1 MLDLGPA
8 TTAVIS
14 LLDGVTDESLTHPT
28 PCGDTPVAGMLD
40 HLMGLSM
47 AFTRAARK
55 ASEAASG
62 APRAAAEQL
71 EPDWRTVLPQR
82 LMELAEAWR
91 DPAAW
96 EGSTTVAGVSMPA
109 RQMGVVALDE
119 VVMHGWD
126 LAKATGQS
134 FSCDPASAEAVLQ
147 FTTVAAQPE
156 NAAMR
161 EGLFGPPVYVPDE
174 APAFDRALGLAG
186 RNPHWTAPASS
197 GAGTAG

>member
-14 LLDGVTDESLTHPT
+14 LLDGVTDGSLTAPT
-28 PCGDTPVAGMLD
+28 PCGDTTVAGMLD
-40 HLMGLSM
+40 HLTGLSL
-47 AFTRAARK
+47 AFTWAAHK
-55 ASEAASG
+55 ASEGATG
-62 APRAAAEQL
+62 APRAAADKL
-71 EPDWRTVLPQR
+71 EPGWRTVLPQR
-82 LMELAEAWR
+82 LTELAEAWR

-109 RQMGVVALDE
+109 SQMAVVALDE

-126 LAKATGQS
+126 LAKATGQP

-161 EGLFGPPVYVPDE
+161 EGLFGPPVDVSGD

-186 RNPHWTAPASS
+186 RDPGWSPPAS
-197 GAGTAG
+197 T

>member
-14 LLDGVTDESLTHPT
+14 LLDGVADDRLNDPT
-28 PCGDTPVAGMLD
+28 PCGDTTVAGMLD
-40 HLMGLSM
+40 HLMGLSL
-47 AFTRAARK
+47 AFTWAAHK
-55 ASEAASG
+55 ASEGTSG
-62 APRAAAEQL
+62 SPRAAADKL
-71 EPDWRTVLPQR
+71 EPGWRTVLPQR
-82 LMELAEAWR
+82 LTELAEAWR

-109 RQMGVVALDE
+109 SQMAVVALDE

-126 LAKATGQS
+126 LAKATGQP
-134 FSCDPASAEAVLQ
+134 FRCDPASAEAVLQ

-161 EGLFGPPVYVPDE
+161 EGLFGPPVDVSDD

-186 RNPHWTAPASS
+186 RDPGWTPPAS
-197 GAGTAG
+197 T